1 MYPLSLPT
9 LICIVSK
16 AFLTETL
23 REDSR
28 HRGDSPPKK
37 ITMTILKKGW
47 DKYFRISLNAAKEV
61 DKCLVMCILPR
72 PHQCRRS
79 PRTFPAPPHSPHS
92 PGQWLVKAPVSL
104 HLVVHLKTIWL
115 PNSTV
120 LNLAICTTRRPLGG
134 MDKMGLLCLVIDW
147 GEYILAKG
155 DFSEHALFCV
165 GRGTSAT
172 L

>member
-92 PGQWLVKAPVSL
+92 PGQWLVKAPISL
-104 HLVVHLKTIWL
+104 HLVVLVALLRWDCCALFQFGVGIFRHRMIF
-115 PNSTV
+115 PNTQ
-120 LNLAICTTRRPLGG
+120 
-134 MDKMGLLCLVIDW
+134 
-147 GEYILAKG
+147 
-155 DFSEHALFCV
+155 FFCV
-165 GRGTSAT
+165 GRGGTT
-172 L
+172 DLLDV